1 MNQILETIL
10 FTIGGK
16 DFTLSQI
23 IVFLV
28 LSIIFY
34 FIYHLTTKYL
44 FPRIEGENIER
55 KNKRRSLGRLL
66 RPLMFI
72 AFVLL
77 VMYDLKLDYTFEV
90 TQRIT
95 PALSL
100 ILKALFFLQFM
111 RLLDW
116 IVNNMVIERYFGTA
130 NNQLNKNKLNAARK
144 NVHYIFY
151 TLVIYHFLKNYG
163 LDFWLTKFTKTVD
176 KVEVPQYIMMS
187 NVFKALLIF
196 FIAKLIIWVVTEIVF
211 RNIYNSKNIDVGSQ
225 FAINQLIR
233 YVIYI
238 FAFVAGLEAL
248 GLDMTL
254 LLGGA
259 AALLVGVGLGLQST
273 FNDFIS
279 GIVLLF
285 ERSVSVGDILEF
297 DNTVGTVN
305 KIGLRSSI
313 VETRGNISI
322 IVPNHIL
329 VNEKVLNWTHFS
341 DKVRFTIDIG
351 VAYGSDTALVKKLL
365 TESVEKNPY
374 VLDYPSPSVRFENFG
389 ESSLD
394 FKLYFFSRNYIVIE
408 DIKSDI
414 RLEIDRLFR
423 EHNINIPFPQR
434 DVNLY
439 NK

>member
-1 MNQILETIL
+1 MNKLLEKIL
-10 FTIGGK
+10 FSIWSK
-16 DFTLSQI
+16 DFTLAQI
-23 IVFLV
+23 IVFV
-28 LSIIFY
+28 ALSIIF
-34 FIYHLTTKYL
+34 FLTYQIITKYL
-44 FPRIEGENIER
+44 FPTLD
-55 KNKRRSLGRLL
+55 KNNKSQIDKRRSLGKLL
-66 RPLMFI
+66 IPLLVI
-72 AFVLL
+72 GFVLL
-77 VMYDLKLDYTFEV
+77 VIYDLKLDYTFEI

-116 IVNNMVIERYFGTA
+116 VINNLIIEKYFGTA
-130 NNQLNKNKLNAARK
+130 DNQINIKKLSHARRL
-144 NVHYIFY
+144 VHYTFY
-151 TLVIYHFLKNYG
+151 VLVVIYFLSNYG
-163 LDFWLTKFTKTVD
+163 LDFPIHKFKLEGGGG
-176 KVEVPQYIMMS
+176 KQLRLS
-187 NVFKALLIF
+187 NVFQALLIF
-196 FIAKLIIWVVTEIVF
+196 FIARLLIWVFIEIVL
-211 RNIYNSKNIDVGSQ
+211 RNIYINKKIELGSQ
-225 FAINQLIR
+225 FAINQLVK

-238 FAFVAGLEAL
+238 FAFVGSLDAL
-248 GLDMTL
+248 GLNMTL

-285 ERSVSVGDILEF
+285 ERSVSVGDVLEF
-297 DNTVGTVN
+297 DNTVGTVK

-322 IVPNHIL
+322 IVPNHLL
-329 VNEKVLNWTHFS
+329 VNEKVQNWTHFS
-341 DKVRFTIDIG
+341 DKVRFTVDVG
-351 VAYGSDTALVKKLL
+351 VAYGSDTTLVKKLL
-365 TESVEKNPY
+365 TLAVDQNPY
-374 VLDYPSPSVRFENFG
+374 VLDYPAPSVRFESFG

-394 FKLYFFSRNYIVIE
+394 FRLYFFSRNYMVIE

-423 EHNINIPFPQR
+423 KNKVNIPFPQR

-439 NK
+439 KK

>member
-1 MNQILETIL
+1 MNEILEKIL
-10 FTIGGK
+10 FSVGSK

-23 IVFLV
+23 AVFLGLSIVF
-28 LSIIFY
+28 F
-34 FIYHLTTKYL
+34 LTYQTITKYL
-44 FPRIEGENIER
+44 FPTLDKNNEGQI
-55 KNKRRSLGRLL
+55 NKRRSLGKLL
-66 RPLMFI
+66 IPLLVLG
-72 AFVLL
+72 FVLL
-77 VMYDLKLDYTFEV
+77 VIYDLKLDYTFEI

-100 ILKALFFLQFM
+100 ILKALFFLQLM

-116 IVNNMVIERYFGTA
+116 IINNMVIEKYFGTA
-130 NNQLNKNKLNAARK
+130 DNQINVKKLGYARRL
-144 NVHYIFY
+144 VHYTFY
-151 TLVIYHFLKNYG
+151 ILVIIYFLNNYG
-163 LDFWLTKFTKTVD
+163 LDFKIHHFTTKDGIQK
-176 KVEVPQYIMMS
+176 IMLS
-187 NVFKALLIF
+187 NIFKAVLIF
-196 FIAKLIIWVVTEIVF
+196 FIARLLIWSLIEIVL
-211 RNIYNSKNIDVGSQ
+211 RNVYKSKNIEVGSQ
-225 FAINQLIR
+225 FAINQLVLYI
-233 YVIYI
+233 IYI
-238 FAFVAGLEAL
+238 FAFVWGLEAI
-248 GLDMTL
+248 GINMTI

-285 ERSVSVGDILEF
+285 ERTVSVGDILEF
-297 DNTVGTVN
+297 DNTVGTVK

-322 IVPNHIL
+322 IVPNHLL

-341 DKVRFTIDIG
+341 DKVRFTIDVG
-351 VAYGSDTALVKKLL
+351 VAYGSDTRLVKILL
-365 TESVEKNPY
+365 MESVEKNPY

-394 FKLYFFSRNYIVIE
+394 FRLYFFSRNYMVIE

-423 EHNINIPFPQR
+423 ENNIGIPFPQR
-434 DVNLY
+434 DINLY
-439 NK
+439 KK